1 MFDVF
6 WGLQEG
12 EKGLWIGPTGLI
24 YPYAAY
30 SDSSEHQPL
39 SDSRIPDFLEAVKE
53 ATFYGCEYNDTSVT
67 NEDNVDSAYQP
78 TYEDLESRFNKTRF
92 TQPNLSYSAS
102 HSNNGNWVKD
112 VREDDCYC
120 PKCEGNLNCE
130 AQLHRDQTDWKWMWD
145 KLQYLERYQ

>member
-1 MFDVF
+1 MLPILI
-6 WGLQEG
+6 GLCLQV
-12 EKGLWIGPTGLI
+12 LDSFFVVSCIHNSISLF
-24 YPYAAY
+24 
-30 SDSSEHQPL
+30 SSEHQPL

-102 HSNNGNWVKD
+102 HV
-112 VREDDCYC
+112 C
-120 PKCEGNLNCE
+120 L
-130 AQLHRDQTDWKWMWD
+130 
-145 KLQYLERYQ
+145 

>member
-30 SDSSEHQPL
+30 SD
-39 SDSRIPDFLEAVKE
+39 RIPDFLEAVKE

-102 HSNNGNWVKD
+102 H
-112 VREDDCYC
+112 
-120 PKCEGNLNCE
+120 L
-130 AQLHRDQTDWKWMWD
+130 
-145 KLQYLERYQ
+145 